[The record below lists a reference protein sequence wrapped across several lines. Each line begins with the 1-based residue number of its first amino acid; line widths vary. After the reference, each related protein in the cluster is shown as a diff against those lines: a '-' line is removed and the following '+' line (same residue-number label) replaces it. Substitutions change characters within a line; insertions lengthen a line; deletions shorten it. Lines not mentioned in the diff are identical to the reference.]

1 MSAQREIIK
10 ANWLQHK
17 VRRKCGTLIRKKK
30 IRYEE
35 AEWVVLCVHNDRIPL
50 LEWYFSEECSQAH
63 RPSKVIDL
71 LDSAFVTPV
80 ISDSR
85 SFIIGFTHSSREPIE
100 LAALTPQDCSD
111 WVRISMA
118 TLVRL
123 RCINDSSNVYTALPD
138 SVPMIYSNSAE
149 EHPLEFSLDDEVPH
163 SPAPAPPQE
172 SENRVSAYEHLTLAV
187 DLCKLDTSDQNRSS
201 ESAAAEVSECARTMR
216 RKSSCGKDIPPPL
229 PPRDSTL
236 PSSPL
241 ITSSRAGSVY
251 DFPRN
256 CLTPSTGM
264 YGTLERHRHLSI
276 ASPSPV
282 LPSTHSTTN
291 SEYGLLPDAGS
302 ILSKEIAPPESEA
315 RVNVKRGYSIPS
327 STVVS
332 PRGRRLSENMG
343 CPDGSSSLKNN
354 GYDVPQPA
362 TGADHFQLSPL
373 VAPPEGGVGSTGD
386 TSSAASPPTVKSSPP
401 SLDSVYATPLG
412 AHLKQLTPIALQLT
426 LCVENVAFVEINSR
440 IWVAGWTAS
449 SDKHLAG
456 VLRVGDELVEV
467 GGIKVEAIGQL
478 PALFYTSSTPGSPV
492 NLSIRRIPYGT
503 EYTLIKT
510 SRNYD
515 FGVIL
520 RKHKNKLESVREG
533 SPAFQAGLRAH
544 ITGMHGAICSAC
556 VTHFNGRPLSLFSK
570 NDELLSLID
579 TVPPMSEFTLI
590 IQPYDF
596 MKEIKREIKKMKK
609 LWCVY

>member
-1 MSAQREIIK
+1 MSAQREVIK

-17 VRRKCGTLIRKKK
+17 VRKKSGTLIRKKK

-35 AEWVVLCVHNDRIPL
+35 AEWVVLCVHDDRIPL

-111 WVRISMA
+111 WVHISMA

-123 RCINDSSNVYTALPD
+123 RCINDSLNVYTALPD
-138 SVPMIYSNSAE
+138 SIPMIYSNSVE

-172 SENRVSAYEHLTLAV
+172 PDSGVVSAYEHLTLAV
-187 DLCKLDTSDQNRSS
+187 DFCKLDTSEQNRSS
-201 ESAAAEVSECARTMR
+201 ESAAAEVSERARTMR
-216 RKSSCGKDIPPPL
+216 RKSSCGRDIPPPL

-256 CLTPSTGM
+256 CVTPSKGM

-276 ASPSPV
+276 ASPTPAS
-282 LPSTHSTTN
+282 PSTHSTTN
-291 SEYGLLPDAGS
+291 SEYGLLADAGS

-327 STVVS
+327 SAVVG
-332 PRGRRLSENMG
+332 PRGRRLSENVG
-343 CPDGSSSLKNN
+343 CTDVSGSLKNN
-354 GYDVPQPA
+354 GYDVPLSV
-362 TGADHFQLSPL
+362 TGTDHFRLSSL
-373 VAPPEGGVGSTGD
+373 VAPPEGVGSTSD
-386 TSSAASPPTVKSSPP
+386 TSSAASPPTLKSSQQ
-401 SLDSVYATPLG
+401 SLDNVYATPLG
-412 AHLKQLTPIALQLT
+412 AHLKQLTPIALQLM
-426 LCVENVAFVEINSR
+426 LCVESVAFVEISNR

-467 GGIKVEAIGQL
+467 GGVKVEDIGQL
-478 PALFYTSSTPGSPV
+478 PGLFYSSSTPGSPV

-515 FGVIL
+515 LGIIL

-533 SPAFQAGLRAH
+533 SAAFQAGVRAH
-544 ITGMHGAICSAC
+544 IIGMHGAISSAC

-570 NDELLSLID
+570 NDELLNLIE
-579 TVPPMSEFTLI
+579 TVPLMSEFTLI

-596 MKEIKREIKKMKK
+596 MKEIKREIKKMKN
-609 LWCVY
+609 YGAFI